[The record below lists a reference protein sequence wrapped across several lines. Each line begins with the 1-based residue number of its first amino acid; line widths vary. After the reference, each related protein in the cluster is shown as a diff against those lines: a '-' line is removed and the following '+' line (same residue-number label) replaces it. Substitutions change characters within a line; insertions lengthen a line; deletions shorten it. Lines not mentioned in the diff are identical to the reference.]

1 MVFAVALIA
10 ATQAAAAFAQ
20 VQIKPAPTAP
30 LPVPPVA
37 RPAAGAATPTGAAP
51 AGTGQSG
58 AMSAD
63 KAAQNGI
70 RVLLIPQ
77 QETTV
82 VSQIVGQVNRLA
94 GDIGASVRQGEPLV
108 TFDCRE
114 LQARMKMS
122 EAELESAKEQHQ
134 AKLRLQGLNA
144 AGEVEVSLAAAAVD
158 KSRAQLELSKAQ
170 LRQCVIPAPF
180 AGRIVKL
187 NVRQFQSVNVGQP
200 LVDLVSGGPLKVKLN
215 APSKWLR
222 WLKPGESFQVSIDET
237 GKTYPATVSAI
248 NGRVDA
254 VSQSVELEGRI
265 NGTFPE
271 LLAGMSGNAAFPQAQ

>member
-1 MVFAVALIA
+1 MFAVALIA
-10 ATQAAAAFAQ
+10 AAQAAAAFAQ

-63 KAAQNGI
+63 NAAQNGI